1 MDFRVQLDVFRGPLD
16 LLLYLVRRNELEVT
30 EISVSRIAEQF
41 LEFLD
46 SGVPLDVDT
55 AAEFLAMAGWL
66 AEIKSHEVLPRQES
80 AIAETEEP
88 IRDELVR
95 RLLEYKKYRDA
106 AYELE
111 EKARAWQQTFRRLTD
126 DLGSADRD
134 PAEEP
139 LQDVQLWDLVNAF
152 VRVVKELDL
161 TSPPAILYDDTPI
174 RVFMERIY
182 LRLQRERHIAFSR
195 LFEKGMH
202 KSTLIGIFL
211 ACLELVRH
219 GQVRI
224 EQRELFGE
232 IHLHLPEHAPTE
244 ASWEDVSDY
253 QSGTHPAPTGNADQV
268 QPPMETP
275 TEPLDT
281 SEEGS
286 RNC

>member
-16 LLLYLVRRNELEVT
+16 LLLYLVRKNELEIT
-30 EISVSRIAEQF
+30 EISVGRIAEQF
-41 LEFLD
+41 LEYLD

-66 AEIKSHEVLPRQES
+66 AEIKSHEVLPHQES
-80 AIAETEEP
+80 AIEVEEP
-88 IRDELVR
+88 ARDELVR

-111 EKARAWQQTFRRLTD
+111 EKARAWQQTFRRLSD
-126 DLGSADRD
+126 DLGSVERN

-152 VRVVKELDL
+152 VRIVKELDR
-161 TSPPAILYDDTPI
+161 TATPAIVYDDTPI

-182 LRLQRERHIAFSR
+182 RRLQKERHIAFSR

-219 GQVRI
+219 GQVRL
-224 EQRELFGE
+224 EQAQLFGE
-232 IHLHLPEHAPTE
+232 IHLHLREN
-244 ASWEDVSDY
+244 ASADTSWQDVSDY
-253 QSGTHPAPTGNADQV
+253 STGSQHGDSDAAVPPDTDDEDSRGPEKADDDSSPA
-268 QPPMETP
+268 
-275 TEPLDT
+275 
-281 SEEGS
+281 
-286 RNC
+286 

>member
-16 LLLYLVRRNELEVT
+16 LLLYLVRKNELEIT

-41 LEFLD
+41 LEYLD
-46 SGVPLDVDT
+46 SGIPLDVDT

-66 AEIKSHEVLPRQES
+66 AEIKSHEVLPHQES
-80 AIAETEEP
+80 TIEVEEP
-88 IRDELVR
+88 ARDELVR

-111 EKARAWQQTFRRLTD
+111 EKARAWQQTFRRLSD
-126 DLGSADRD
+126 DLGSVERN

-152 VRVVKELDL
+152 VRIVKELDQAA
-161 TSPPAILYDDTPI
+161 TPAIVYDDTPI

-182 LRLQRERHIAFSR
+182 RRLQTERHLAFSR
-195 LFEKGMH
+195 LFEPGMH

-219 GQVRI
+219 GQVRL

-232 IHLHLPEHAPTE
+232 IHLHLREDAPADT
-244 ASWEDVSDY
+244 SWGDVSDY
-253 QSGTHPAPTGNADQV
+253 STGSASRESEAAATPSLPDEVPGLPDQPIGDGPAPV
-268 QPPMETP
+268 
-275 TEPLDT
+275 
-281 SEEGS
+281 
-286 RNC
+286 

>member
-16 LLLYLVRRNELEVT
+16 LLLYLVRKNELEIT
-30 EISVSRIAEQF
+30 EISVGRIAEQF
-41 LEFLD
+41 LEYLD

-66 AEIKSHEVLPRQES
+66 AEIKSHEVLPHQES
-80 AIAETEEP
+80 AIEAEEP
-88 IRDELVR
+88 ARDELVR

-111 EKARAWQQTFRRLTD
+111 EKARAWQQTFRRLSD
-126 DLGSADRD
+126 DLGSVERN

-152 VRVVKELDL
+152 VRIVKELDS
-161 TSPPAILYDDTPI
+161 TAAPAIVYDDTPI

-182 LRLQRERHIAFSR
+182 RRLQTERHIPFSR

-219 GQVRI
+219 GQVRL

-232 IHLHLPEHAPTE
+232 IHLYLRENAPSDT
-244 ASWEDVSDY
+244 SWQDVSDY
-253 QSGTHPAPTGNADQV
+253 RTRPEQEESDAAASPNPSAASSSQPEAASGDGPKLT
-268 QPPMETP
+268 
-275 TEPLDT
+275 
-281 SEEGS
+281 
-286 RNC
+286 

>member
-16 LLLYLVRRNELEVT
+16 LLLYLVRKNELEIT

-41 LEFLD
+41 LEYLD
-46 SGVPLDVDT
+46 SGIPLDVDT

-66 AEIKSHEVLPRQES
+66 AEIKSHEVLPHQES
-80 AIAETEEP
+80 ASEAEEP
-88 IRDELVR
+88 ARDELVR

-111 EKARAWQQTFRRLTD
+111 EKARAWQQTFRRLSD
-126 DLGSADRD
+126 DLGSVERN

-152 VRVVKELDL
+152 VRIVKELDRAA
-161 TSPPAILYDDTPI
+161 TPAIVYDDTPI

-182 LRLQRERHIAFSR
+182 RRLQTERHLAFSR
-195 LFEKGMH
+195 LFEPGMH

-219 GQVRI
+219 GQVRL
-224 EQRELFGE
+224 EQRDLFDE
-232 IHLHLPEHAPTE
+232 IHLYLREDAPADT
-244 ASWEDVSDY
+244 SWGDVSDY
-253 QSGTHPAPTGNADQV
+253 STGSERRESEAAATPSLPNATPGLPDEPSGEDPAPV
-268 QPPMETP
+268 
-275 TEPLDT
+275 
-281 SEEGS
+281 
-286 RNC
+286 

>member
-16 LLLYLVRRNELEVT
+16 LLLYLVRKNELEIT

-41 LEFLD
+41 LEYLD
-46 SGVPLDVDT
+46 SGIPLDVDT

-66 AEIKSHEVLPRQES
+66 AEIKSHEVLPHQES
-80 AIAETEEP
+80 AIEVEEP
-88 IRDELVR
+88 ARDELVR

-111 EKARAWQQTFRRLTD
+111 EKARAWQQTFRRLSD
-126 DLGSADRD
+126 DLGSVERN

-152 VRVVKELDL
+152 VRIVKELDQAA
-161 TSPPAILYDDTPI
+161 TPAIVYDDTPI

-182 LRLQRERHIAFSR
+182 RRLQTERHLAFSR
-195 LFEKGMH
+195 LFEPGMH

-219 GQVRI
+219 GQVRL

-232 IHLHLPEHAPTE
+232 IHLHLREDAPADT
-244 ASWEDVSDY
+244 SWGDVSDY
-253 QSGTHPAPTGNADQV
+253 STGSASRESEAAATPSLPDEVPGLPDQPIGDGPAPV
-268 QPPMETP
+268 
-275 TEPLDT
+275 
-281 SEEGS
+281 
-286 RNC
+286 